1 MDTPSCSPV
10 GCEHRSGA
18 YHHLMSDACESNPL
32 ALLVA
37 LASRLQGLFDQAA
50 ADVGLTPAQ
59 AQALVRIEAPSR
71 LNELAQQQAC
81 DPSTITTMVQRLE
94 RDGLLQ
100 RTVDPLDARAR
111 LVQLTPRGRK
121 VRQRFLSIVGD
132 GSAVI
137 DALPDEQR
145 AALAGLF
152 AAESH
157 DH

>member
-1 MDTPSCSPV
+1 MAESC
-10 GCEHRSGA
+10 ET
-18 YHHLMSDACESNPL
+18 NPL
-32 ALLVA
+32 GLLVA

-59 AQALVRIEAPSR
+59 AQALMRIESPVR

-81 DPSTITTMVQRLE
+81 DPSSITTMVQRLE

-111 LVQLTPRGRK
+111 LVQLTSRGRK

-152 AAESH
+152 SGPRPAR
-157 DH
+157 